1 MNKYYTVEV
10 YKLDKRVK
18 DGKKLV
24 AKMDY
29 YCEDLAVIEN
39 DWPRGPRYIVMIH
52 ETYVERRNFMTGEV
66 YKERYDTPYTC
77 SPSSETYWS
86 T

>member
-1 MNKYYTVEV
+1 MDYTVEV

-18 DGKKLV
+18 GGMKLI
-24 AKMDY
+24 AKYDY
-29 YCEDLAVIEN
+29 TAVTLDQVERMH
-39 DWPRGPRYIVMIH
+39 PRRPRYIDKIV
-52 ETYVERRNFMTGEV
+52 ETYVERKNFMTGVV
-66 YKERYDTPYTC
+66 YKERYDVPYTC